1 MQYSDQLSLS
11 YQQPRRP
18 SKPCKQPLLSLH
30 CFARCL
36 FARCQGLHRS
46 SGPGYPDT
54 GASSD
59 CSRQFEHTHQHGHG
73 CLTALVRQGLSA
85 SCTTTLPGLA
95 WSSSGFQ
102 PAEVL
107 WTGQQLLVV
116 LQQQHQQQQQQQQ
129 QQRYGGS
136 YSSSKSGSCSC
147 SFGCCQLVALCAG
160 RRHTEQQQ
168 QQQQQQHLRWQQQQ
182 RVR

>member
-85 SCTTTLPGLA
+85 SCTTTLPGLT

-116 LQQQHQQQQQQQQ
+116 LQQQHQQVCMDMVHVQSPELCCSCTTASVQHRLASCRLLRHQCAGYACAHT
-129 QQRYGGS
+129 RVHHCA
-136 YSSSKSGSCSC
+136 SSS
-147 SFGCCQLVALCAG
+147 CC
-160 RRHTEQQQ
+160 
-168 QQQQQQHLRWQQQQ
+168 
-182 RVR
+182 